1 MWSLGGLDVIWVRG
15 KVVSNGW
22 WSTRHAKPGALNVF
36 FDVVMKVLMFIEL
49 VSRVKHPKITTVGF
63 ILKRPFVDVL
73 SSCRS
78 FFVFFFVGIFLWIF
92 FYFFVSG
99 IFLFLLWENFLSTFF
114 FQLNVN
120 RWAGLNFKAIYL
132 EFFFPPKTPYL
143 TLLSHI
149 CSWIFGH
156 IPESTNLA

>member
-1 MWSLGGLDVIWVRG
+1 MWSLGGFDVIWVRG

-36 FDVVMKVLMFIEL
+36 FYVVMKVLMFIEL

-78 FFVFFFVGIFLWIF
+78 FFVFFFW
-92 FYFFVSG
+92 YFFVDFF
-99 IFLFLLWENFLSTFF
+99 IFLCLEFFCVYFGRNFVSTFF
-114 FQLNVN
+114 PQLNVN
-120 RWAGLNFKAIYL
+120 WWAGLNFKALYL
-132 EFFFPPKTPYL
+132 QFWSLRWTAYL
-143 TLLSHI
+143 TLLSHK
-149 CSWIFGH
+149 
-156 IPESTNLA
+156 

>member
-1 MWSLGGLDVIWVRG
+1 
-15 KVVSNGW
+15 
-22 WSTRHAKPGALNVF
+22 
-36 FDVVMKVLMFIEL
+36 MFIEL

-78 FFVFFFVGIFLWIF
+78 FLSSFFFVVFFCGYF

-114 FQLNVN
+114 S
-120 RWAGLNFKAIYL
+120 AK
-132 EFFFPPKTPYL
+132 
-143 TLLSHI
+143 
-149 CSWIFGH
+149 C
-156 IPESTNLA
+156 ESVSRVEL